1 VFQLTVRGIAVAIV
15 QERLLDDETVIAES
29 IQCEGHAV
37 AREDT
42 MGSKSH
48 HNMQRD
54 RPESGG
60 ANRDENLEKSGIL
73 ERNRQKLET
82 ENVEAREQEEPPAP
96 EDQADGAA
104 DADEKP
110 G

>member
-1 VFQLTVRGIAVAIV
+1 
-15 QERLLDDETVIAES
+15 
-29 IQCEGHAV
+29 
-37 AREDT
+37 

-73 ERNRQKLET
+73 ERNRQKLAT
-82 ENVEAREQEEPPAP
+82 ENVEAREQEEPLKP
-96 EDQADGAA
+96 ENQADGSA
-104 DADEKP
+104 DGGEKP